1 MRIME
6 AEKVAE
12 KGATI
17 VSMENVEMTYPTGTQ
32 ALKGVNVKIAKGEF
46 VFIVG
51 ESGSGKSTFV
61 KLLLREVS
69 PTAGKLMVNGK
80 DITHLK
86 HKQVA
91 AHRRRIGC
99 VFQDFRLLKDRNVY
113 ENVAFAQKV
122 IGIQNRLIGK
132 NVHRILS
139 LVGLSGKEKD
149 FPKELSGGEQQR
161 VALAR
166 ALVNQPSMLIA
177 DEPTGNLDPKNSEEI
192 MHLLEAINAQG
203 TTVIVVTHNQEI
215 VNSMQK
221 RVITLDKGAVARDD
235 EAGSYKRQYM
245 PNYGEVGHKLEE
257 ELKEAAR
264 EETATESVITE
275 SKAEETTLETPNP
288 SMYASV
294 SESSDEAVEGL
305 QYQQSE
311 EQRYGESESSPCED
325 SMQPTRRYRTLA
337 EAMQQGKD
345 E

>member
-1 MRIME
+1 ME
-6 AEKVAE
+6 AGKVEE

-17 VSMENVEMTYPTGTQ
+17 VSMDNVTMTYPTGTQ

-51 ESGSGKSTFV
+51 ESGSGKSTVV
-61 KLLLREVS
+61 KLLLREIS
-69 PTAGKLMVNGK
+69 PTSGKLMVNGK

-122 IGIQNRLIGK
+122 IGIQSRLIGK

-139 LVGLSGKEKD
+139 LVGLSDKEKAI
-149 FPKELSGGEQQR
+149 PKELSGGEQQR

-215 VNSMQK
+215 VDSMQK
-221 RVITLDKGAVARDD
+221 RVITLEQGVVARDD
-235 EAGSYKRQYM
+235 EAGSYKRQYA
-245 PNYGEVGHKLEE
+245 PNYGEVSQKMQE
-257 ELKEAAR
+257 ELIEAAR
-264 EETATESVITE
+264 EENVDTKHIVTESDMEKV
-275 SKAEETTLETPNP
+275 
-288 SMYASV
+288 V
-294 SESSDEAVEGL
+294 
-305 QYQQSE
+305 Q
-311 EQRYGESESSPCED
+311 ED
-325 SMQPTRRYRTLA
+325 SYCGAETSVYEEYKQRTNTYHTLA
-337 EAMQQGKD
+337 EAMQQGQED
-345 E
+345 

>member
-1 MRIME
+1 ME
-6 AEKVAE
+6 E

-17 VSMENVEMTYPTGTQ
+17 VSMENVTKTYPTGTH
-32 ALKGVNVKIAKGEF
+32 ALNGVNVKIAKGEF

-61 KLLLREVS
+61 KLLLREIS
-69 PTAGKLMVNGK
+69 PTGGKLMVNGK

-139 LVGLSGKEKD
+139 LVGLSDKEKAV
-149 FPKELSGGEQQR
+149 PKELSGGEQQR

-221 RVITLDKGAVARDD
+221 RVITLDKGVVARDD
-235 EAGSYKRQYM
+235 EAGSYKRQYA
-245 PNYGEVGHKLEE
+245 PNYGEISQKMQN
-257 ELKEAAR
+257 ELIDAA
-264 EETATESVITE
+264 TQQVITD
-275 SKAEETTLETPNP
+275 L
-288 SMYASV
+288 
-294 SESSDEAVEGL
+294 G
-305 QYQQSE
+305 YQQ
-311 EQRYGESESSPCED
+311 Y
-325 SMQPTRRYRTLA
+325 
-337 EAMQQGKD
+337 QGKD

>member
-1 MRIME
+1 ME
-6 AEKVAE
+6 AGKVEE

-17 VSMENVEMTYPTGTQ
+17 VSMDNVAVTYPTGTQ

-51 ESGSGKSTFV
+51 ESGSGKSTVV
-61 KLLLREVS
+61 KLLLREIS
-69 PTAGKLMVNGK
+69 PTGGKLMVNGK

-122 IGIQNRLIGK
+122 IGIQSRLIGK

-139 LVGLSGKEKD
+139 LVGLSDKEKAI
-149 FPKELSGGEQQR
+149 PKQLSGGEQQR

-215 VNSMQK
+215 VDSMQK
-221 RVITLDKGAVARDD
+221 RVITLDQGVVARDD
-235 EAGSYKRQYM
+235 EAGSYKRQYA
-245 PNYGEVGHKLEE
+245 PNYGEVSQKMQE
-257 ELKEAAR
+257 ELIEAAR
-264 EETATESVITE
+264 INDTENRVAASGAEATIQENFVVSKINESG
-275 SKAEETTLETPNP
+275 LENTIDT
-288 SMYASV
+288 
-294 SESSDEAVEGL
+294 SDKIGS
-305 QYQQSE
+305 QQIE
-311 EQRYGESESSPCED
+311 EQIYSEPKMPVYEEYKQTSR
-325 SMQPTRRYRTLA
+325 TYHTLA
-337 EAMQQGKD
+337 EAMQQGRED
-345 E
+345 

>member
-1 MRIME
+1 ME
-6 AEKVAE
+6 AGKVEE

-17 VSMENVEMTYPTGTQ
+17 VSMDNVAMTYPTGTQ

-69 PTAGKLMVNGK
+69 PTGGKLMVNGK

-122 IGIQNRLIGK
+122 IGIQSRLIGK

-139 LVGLSGKEKD
+139 LVGLSDKEKAI
-149 FPKELSGGEQQR
+149 PKELSGGEQQR

-215 VNSMQK
+215 VGSMQK
-221 RVITLDKGAVARDD
+221 RVITLDKGVVVRDD
-235 EAGSYKRQYM
+235 EAGSYKRQYA
-245 PNYGEVGHKLEE
+245 PNYGEVSQKMQE
-257 ELKEAAR
+257 ELIEAAKR
-264 EETATESVITE
+264 EEVIINSDDNNMYESRTESVVNT
-275 SKAEETTLETPNP
+275 
-288 SMYASV
+288 
-294 SESSDEAVEGL
+294 SENTD
-305 QYQQSE
+305 YQQE
-311 EQRYGESESSPCED
+311 EPSYSKPEMFVYEE
-325 SMQPTRRYRTLA
+325 SMQTTNRYHTLA
-337 EAMQQGKD
+337 EAMKQGRD

>member
-1 MRIME
+1 ME
-6 AEKVAE
+6 AGKVEE

-17 VSMENVEMTYPTGTQ
+17 VSMDNVAMTYPTGTQ

-69 PTAGKLMVNGK
+69 PTGGKLMVNGK

-122 IGIQNRLIGK
+122 IGIQSRLIGK

-139 LVGLSGKEKD
+139 LVGLSDKEKAI
-149 FPKELSGGEQQR
+149 PKELSGGEQQR

-215 VNSMQK
+215 VGSMQK
-221 RVITLDKGAVARDD
+221 RVITLDKGVVVRDD
-235 EAGSYKRQYM
+235 EAGSYKRQYA
-245 PNYGEVGHKLEE
+245 PNYGEVSQKMQE
-257 ELKEAAR
+257 ELIEAAKR
-264 EETATESVITE
+264 EEVIINSDDNNMYESRTG
-275 SKAEETTLETPNP
+275 
-288 SMYASV
+288 SV
-294 SESSDEAVEGL
+294 VNTSENTD
-305 QYQQSE
+305 YQQE
-311 EQRYGESESSPCED
+311 EPSYSKPETFVYDE
-325 SMQPTRRYRTLA
+325 SMQTTNRYHTLA
-337 EAMQQGKD
+337 EAMKQGRD

>member
-1 MRIME
+1 ME
-6 AEKVAE
+6 E

-17 VSMENVEMTYPTGTQ
+17 VSLENVGMTYPTGTK
-32 ALKGVNVKIAKGEF
+32 ALNGVNLKIAKGEF
-46 VFIVG
+46 VFVIG

-69 PTAGKLMVNGK
+69 PTEGRLMVNGK

-122 IGIQNRLIGK
+122 VGIQSRLIGK

-139 LVGLSGKEKD
+139 LVGLSEKEKAL
-149 FPKELSGGEQQR
+149 PKELSGGEQQR

-192 MHLLEAINAQG
+192 MYLLEAINAQG

-221 RVITLDKGAVARDD
+221 RVITLEKGTVAGDD
-235 EAGSYKRQYM
+235 EAGTYKRPYLS
-245 PNYGEVGHKLEE
+245 NYEDVSQKMEE
-257 ELKEAAR
+257 ELKEAAGLYEKETDGEMSEIMEYQRLVERTDDTR
-264 EETATESVITE
+264 ERV
-275 SKAEETTLETPNP
+275 
-288 SMYASV
+288 
-294 SESSDEAVEGL
+294 
-305 QYQQSE
+305 
-311 EQRYGESESSPCED
+311 CED
-325 SMQPTRRYRTLA
+325 TMQSNRRYRTLA
-337 EAMQQGKD
+337 EAMQQGR
-345 E
+345 EE